1 MPVILIPSATFSF
14 ILFIIYFIHVNMENK
29 ECISCDLEQKT
40 GINVSYCYQCGKCTA
55 GCVLS
60 EEMDYAPSYILR
72 LLQTK
77 NAQNDRRVLSSNAI
91 WICLNCENCIA
102 RCPPGTAPDPPH
114 SSRQQ

>member
-1 MPVILIPSATFSF
+1 
-14 ILFIIYFIHVNMENK
+14 MENK

-40 GINVSYCYQCGKCTA
+40 GIDVSYCYQCGKCTA

-91 WICLNCENCIA
+91 WICKKSVNNGFITCII
-102 RCPPGTAPDPPH
+102 GKVIQHKPDKRWLH
-114 SSRQQ
+114 QKKLKSIAGIAYHVIS

>member
-1 MPVILIPSATFSF
+1 
-14 ILFIIYFIHVNMENK
+14 MENK

-40 GINVSYCYQCGKCTA
+40 GIDVSYCYQCGKCTA

-77 NAQNDRRVLSSNAI
+77 NAQNDRLLFQVTGNTFFVFHVDMNKI
-91 WICLNCENCIA
+91 DNK
-102 RCPPGTAPDPPH
+102 
-114 SSRQQ
+114 